1 MKEKIILTS
10 PIDLVTN
17 VLELKPGIVNKDS
30 AMGETPNWDSLNHVI
45 IIGEMER
52 SYGITIPNNEIENY
66 ATMKAIIEIYNNQS
80 GNNNSRQGIIET
92 LKKIP
97 IIKIF
102 FK

>member
-1 MKEKIILTS
+1 MNKILTS
-10 PIDLVTN
+10 PIDLVTK
-17 VLELKPGIVNKDS
+17 VLEVKPGIVNENS

-45 IIGEMER
+45 IVGEIEN
-52 SYGITIPNNEIENY
+52 SYGITIPNSEIEKY
-66 ATMKAIIEIYNNQS
+66 TTMKAIIEIYNRES
-80 GNNNSRQGIIET
+80 GITSSSQRIKKF